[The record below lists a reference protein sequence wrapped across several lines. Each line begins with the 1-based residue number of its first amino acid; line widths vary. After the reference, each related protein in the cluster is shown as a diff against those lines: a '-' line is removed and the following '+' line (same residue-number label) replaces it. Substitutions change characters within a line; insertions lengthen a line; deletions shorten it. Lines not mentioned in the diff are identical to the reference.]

1 MGYIAAS
8 WYILSSAFNRE
19 TAQRIFFAYWKCIG
33 VTLSIFIIILSQG
46 AYQQHYALLIPLFT
60 SLALFCSKELA
71 KENTIASPQWACFLL
86 SGICAACGIFLLPK
100 TDYQSVLSYQKK
112 QEEKAQAAALQIDNL
127 MTSCGYD
134 RYVVFG
140 KGEDSIPY
148 GYTHHSPMGPGFF
161 RTSDTFP
168 VKWRNPPT
176 PYLQNTYR
184 ERLHTAPFVIANK
197 IVIDGK
203 PLVDATDVS
212 DDVWNEFAQNFTA
225 TPPPCAEQ
233 YPEMAGML
241 FRFRKN

>member
-1 MGYIAAS
+1 
-8 WYILSSAFNRE
+8 
-19 TAQRIFFAYWKCIG
+19 
-33 VTLSIFIIILSQG
+33 V
-46 AYQQHYALLIPLFT
+46 LLIPLFT

-203 PLVDATDVS
+203 PLVDAPTFLMMFGMSLRKTLPLLLRHVPNSTRKWQVCSSVS
-212 DDVWNEFAQNFTA
+212 ERT
-225 TPPPCAEQ
+225 
-233 YPEMAGML
+233 
-241 FRFRKN
+241 K